1 MGGLRTMP
9 RFDLDTTFLEIYTQE
24 EKKQIGRLLRILGD
38 FMLLETSMIYKVYE
52 KDTGKIQLK

>member
-24 EKKQIGRLLRILGD
+24 EKKANRAIAKNSGRFYAFRDINDL
-38 FMLLETSMIYKVYE
+38 
-52 KDTGKIQLK
+52 